1 MNVIRWTAGAFL
13 ILAMAALLAAA
24 QGGQELDITG
34 YYNEKDGEFTRITR
48 NGDLYQFLQRY
59 KVGDWVGVAI
69 RQDDRLS
76 VAWQRSDGA
85 NLGSHGLQDREG
97 RQGADSCRRM
107 GRSPGQKNHS
117 GHAEV
122 VKKARLKFL
131 AEGL

>member
-1 MNVIRWTAGAFL
+1 MNVFRWTAGAFL

-59 KVGDWVGVAI
+59 KVGDWAGVAI

-85 NLGSHGLQDREG
+85 NLGVTVFKIEKGDKGPTLVGGWAALQDRRITPDTQRWSRKLE
-97 RQGADSCRRM
+97 
-107 GRSPGQKNHS
+107 
-117 GHAEV
+117 
-122 VKKARLKFL
+122 
-131 AEGL
+131 